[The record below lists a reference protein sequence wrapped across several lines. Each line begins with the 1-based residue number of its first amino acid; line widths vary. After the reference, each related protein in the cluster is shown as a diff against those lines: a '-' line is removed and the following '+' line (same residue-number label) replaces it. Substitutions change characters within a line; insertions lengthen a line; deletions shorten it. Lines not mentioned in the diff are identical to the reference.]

1 MPQSHAGHLP
11 LPVAGRASA
20 TMHHGEILQGVFRH
34 EGGLRRGL
42 VTLPCRMHAVR
53 AEFTPND
60 AGAVT
65 VSPPW
70 KAKARRAAELALT
83 ALGIPAGGHLVLSDD
98 VPVGRGF
105 GSSTADV
112 VAAIGAVRD
121 AFARPLSQ
129 KEVARLAV
137 QAEQASDAVM
147 FTFSS
152 VLFAHRDGEVIEDF
166 GVPLPPLRIL
176 GFSSG
181 ASVSAGAGTGAGTG
195 VDTLALPPARYG
207 PHEIDHFGELRDAF
221 RQAVHAKDVALLGEV
236 ATASTRINQEHL
248 PIPRFEQILAVA
260 GEVGATGV
268 QTAHSGDIAGLIFD
282 SADPEIDTRT
292 AHGAKL
298 LRDIGITERW
308 EFEVDG

>member
-1 MPQSHAGHLP
+1 MNRFTGK
-11 LPVAGRASA
+11 AGRASA
-20 TMHHGEILQGVFRH
+20 PIHHGEILQGVFRH

-42 VTLPCRMHAVR
+42 VTLPCRMHAVH
-53 AEFTPND
+53 AEFTPHSE
-60 AGAVT
+60 GAVT

-70 KAKARRAAELALT
+70 KRKAQCAAELALT
-83 ALGIPAGGHLVLSDD
+83 ALGIPAGGRLVLSDD

-121 AFARPLSQ
+121 AFARPLPQ
-129 KEVARLAV
+129 EEVARLAV
-137 QAEQASDAVM
+137 EAEQAADAVM
-147 FTFSS
+147 FTFTS

-176 GFSSG
+176 GFGSG
-181 ASVSAGAGTGAGTG
+181 VTADAGTGTSAATG
-195 VDTLALPPARYG
+195 VDTLALPPARYS
-207 PHEIDHFGELRDAF
+207 PQEIDHFAELRDAF
-221 RQAVHAKDVALLGEV
+221 REAVHTKDVALLGEV
-236 ATASTRINQEHL
+236 ATTSTRINQKHL

-260 GEVGATGV
+260 GEVGAMGV

-308 EFEVDG
+308 EFQVDG